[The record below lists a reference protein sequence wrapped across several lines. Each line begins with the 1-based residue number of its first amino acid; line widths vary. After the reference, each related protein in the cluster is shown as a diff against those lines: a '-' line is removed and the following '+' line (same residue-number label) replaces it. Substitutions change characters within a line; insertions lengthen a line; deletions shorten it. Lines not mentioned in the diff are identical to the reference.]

1 MRISDWRSDV
11 CSSDLPARFRARRGR
26 LTVRTRRHTDNS
38 RPARGSGGRVSMK
51 YCLVVDDSKVV
62 RMVARR
68 ILERLDFEI
77 VEAADGALALE
88 ACGRQL
94 PAAGLRDCTMTA
106 ETGRTF
112 LRQER
117 PM

>member
-51 YCLVVDDSKVV
+51 SCLVVDDSKVV

-68 ILERLDFEI
+68 ILDTLDFEI
-77 VEAADGALALE
+77 VEAAAGAMAPE
-88 ACGRQL
+88 ACGRK
-94 PAAGLRDCTMTA
+94 
-106 ETGRTF
+106 
-112 LRQER
+112 R
-117 PM
+117 PDAVLDRNSGV